1 MAHAL
6 LNRATLCLAAGM
18 LAAMT
23 GGAVAD
29 RVLTDPASGQRLLL
43 RDDGTYRLLPPAGGG
58 SSGAQSSAPDASRQP
73 SAPGASTVPPG
84 GGSASTLGGASGS
97 MQNAPRTGGAEMA
110 AGSAVPSYPS
120 VSFEEIATIGSGQRV
135 SLDGWI
141 GSFGT
146 GDRFL
151 MFRDRTVSPPFV
163 VVRMSED
170 AIGAASRPASTT
182 APTASSSRAAEDWA
196 TDVNDRCRQAC
207 AVRIQGEVFPAP
219 PGGAPELVAHHVDV
233 SR

>member
-6 LNRATLCLAAGM
+6 LNRATLGLAAGI

-29 RVLTDPASGQRLLL
+29 RVLTDPSSGQRLLL
-43 RDDGTYRLLPPAGGG
+43 RNDGTYSLLPPTGGG
-58 SSGAQSSAPDASRQP
+58 SGAQDASRQP
-73 SAPGASTVPPG
+73 NAPGASTATQG
-84 GGSASTLGGASGS
+84 SGS
-97 MQNAPRTGGAEMA
+97 GGRQNAPRSGGGDMA
-110 AGSAVPSYPS
+110 AAPAMPSYPS
-120 VSFEEIATIGSGQRV
+120 VSFEEIGSVGVGQRV

-151 MFRDRTVSPPFV
+151 MFRDRTVAPPFV
-163 VVRMSED
+163 VIRMSED
-170 AIGAASRPASTT
+170 AIGAASRAAPPSAPST
-182 APTASSSRAAEDWA
+182 SSSRAAEDWA
-196 TDVNDRCRQAC
+196 TEVNDRCRHAC
-207 AVRIQGEVFPAP
+207 AVRIQGEVVPAP
-219 PGGAPELVAHHVDV
+219 PGGAPELIAHHVDV